1 MMSGAVASLPS
12 RAPLGGSN
20 TEGISIAESIAPFG
34 RSRKS
39 KEFWK
44 FPGGMVRG
52 VLAGGQRG

>member
-20 TEGISIAESIAPFG
+20 TEGISIAESIALFG

-39 KEFWK
+39 REFWK
-44 FPGGMVRG
+44 FPDGEVRS
-52 VLAGGQRG
+52 VLGEEQRG